1 MRRALRFHI
10 LTKVY
15 LERVKKN
22 VASARSF
29 RRNVFWLIALW
40 FVTFAALAAVYQIQ
54 IPSTLNLA
62 TSDWLYA
69 NGLLKGFYPRQ
80 GNDAEHYR
88 FTDGNANI
96 TLLAPGAT
104 TPLEITYLMNAW
116 RPDRAGEIDFSL
128 NGKFIKRA
136 ANFEWRTHRAVLD
149 ETVPLDPNTLVI
161 GIASDTFSP
170 QEYDPDNPDPS
181 TLGVRV
187 QSITLTPKTNSFV
200 TPSWIFIFAVALLV
214 SACFLLYAKFNLARL
229 GIFLSFAA
237 IGVFAFLIIFY
248 RYTAAT
254 YFIPITAL
262 LVVTILFVQLA
273 RGASLSKIIFTGV
286 MLGIILLTFGS
297 RLQLATQLPGS
308 IDELTYIPVSQR
320 YANNME
326 RGRWNQIVR
335 FKGNIEH
342 PLFTKLSF
350 AAAMVAGRAAGI
362 TNDLFSARFVSV
374 AITTLL
380 AALLAVLNPF
390 AGIFFGLH
398 TIQAQY
404 SSLTYLEAMPAFTST
419 FAIVAFER
427 AARHSKRWLF
437 LSALMLGLTAA
448 SKYIYLV
455 AGFAILPFL
464 LWQYRRYPLQI
475 LLYGAIT
482 LGVFFLANPI
492 LWDDPLRN
500 IMASLNY
507 HLAYSASQ
515 GVTHTN
521 RAWYWHLLYLARVD
535 EWSNGFAFP
544 PDALI
549 FVLGFV
555 GLPFL
560 WRTRKIYLVWFLVAL
575 VFLLLWRTKWEQYAL
590 ILITPLCLSAGF
602 GLNEIARRVRTRVV
616 RTLNAQRVR

>member
-1 MRRALRFHI
+1 M
-10 LTKVY
+10 Y
-15 LERVKKN
+15 LERAEKN

-29 RRNVFWLIALW
+29 RRSVFWLIALW
-40 FVTFAALAAVYQIQ
+40 FVTFAVLAAAYQIQ

-62 TSDWLYA
+62 SSDWLYA

-80 GNDAEHYR
+80 GNDAETYR
-88 FTDGNANI
+88 FTAGNANI

-116 RPDRAGEIDFSL
+116 RPDRAGEIDLSL
-128 NGKFIKRA
+128 NGKFIKRV

-149 ETVPLDPNTLVI
+149 ETVPLNPNALVI

-170 QEYDPDNPDPS
+170 QEYDPNNPDPS

-187 QSITLTPKTNSFV
+187 QSITLTPKAIVFV
-200 TPSWIFIFAVALLV
+200 TPSWIFIFIVALLV
-214 SACFLLYAKFNLARL
+214 SACYWIGARMNLPRV
-229 GIFLSFAA
+229 GIFVSFVL
-237 IGVFAFLIIFY
+237 IGIFALLLMFQ

-254 YFIPITAL
+254 YFIPLTAL
-262 LVVTILFVQLA
+262 LVVAFLFLHSA
-273 RGASLSKIIFTGV
+273 RGASIPKIILTGV
-286 MLGIILLTFGS
+286 MLGILLLTFGS
-297 RLQLATQLPGS
+297 RLQLATQLPNS
-308 IDELTYIPVSQR
+308 VDELTYMPVSQR
-320 YANNME
+320 YANNIE

-342 PLFTKLSF
+342 PLFNKLSF
-350 AAAMVAGRAAGI
+350 AAAMVAGRAVGI
-362 TNDLFSARFVSV
+362 TNDLLSARFVSV
-374 AITTLL
+374 AMTALL
-380 AALLAVLNPF
+380 AALLAVFNPF

-404 SSLTYLEAMPAFTST
+404 SSLAYLEALPAFTST

-427 AARHSKRWLF
+427 ATRHGKRWLF
-437 LSALMLGLTAA
+437 ISALMLGLTAA

-455 AGFAILPFL
+455 AGLAIVPFL
-464 LWQYRRYPLQI
+464 LWQYRRQAFQI
-475 LLYGAIT
+475 LLYGAVT
-482 LGVFFLANPI
+482 LGAFFLANPV

-500 IMASLNY
+500 IMASVNY

-515 GVTHTN
+515 GVASTN

-535 EWSNGFAFP
+535 EWSNGYAFP

-549 FVLGFV
+549 FVLGLV

-560 WRTRKIYLVWFLVAL
+560 WRTHKIYLVWFLVAL

-590 ILITPLCLSAGF
+590 IFITPLCLSAGF

-616 RTLNAQRVR
+616 RTPNAQRAQ